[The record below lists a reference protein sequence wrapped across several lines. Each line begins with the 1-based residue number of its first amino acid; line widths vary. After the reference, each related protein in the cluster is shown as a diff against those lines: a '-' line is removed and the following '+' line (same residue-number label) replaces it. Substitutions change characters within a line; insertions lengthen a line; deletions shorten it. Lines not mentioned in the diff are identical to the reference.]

1 MSNLYIECPCCGAQY
16 APGEVYIPK
25 VFIGNPEYVKRNV
38 EGKID
43 CVAGQDMDLIESYT
57 CDYCKKSFKVTA
69 DISFQ
74 TIACENQFDTAVSIP
89 YVERFKLKEF

>member
-1 MSNLYIECPCCGAQY
+1 MDRYIVCPHCKAEY
-16 APGEVYIPK
+16 TPAEIFIPK
-25 VFIGNPEYVKRNV
+25 SLVGNPEYVKRNI
-38 EGKID
+38 EGKIQS
-43 CVAGQDMDLIESYT
+43 VAGQDMDLVESYT